1 MGVGGAMAASFRCL
15 RGDQRRSGRE
25 AVPPE
30 GWGCAGREGVT
41 WMCGRRSPQAPLER
55 VELLAG
61 AMGDGG
67 GFQCH
72 GNAQD
77 GSGSRFV
84 VESGFSGI
92 KHCH

>member
-1 MGVGGAMAASFRCL
+1 MINGVQGGRLCL
-15 RGDQRRSGRE
+15 LKAG
-25 AVPPE
+25 AVQ
-30 GWGCAGREGVT
+30 GGREGVT
-41 WMCGRRSPQAPLER
+41 WMCGRRSPQAPLEQ

-92 KHCH
+92 KCCH

>member
-1 MGVGGAMAASFRCL
+1 
-15 RGDQRRSGRE
+15 
-25 AVPPE
+25 
-30 GWGCAGREGVT
+30 
-41 WMCGRRSPQAPLER
+41 MCGHRSPQAPLQR
-55 VELLAG
+55 AELLAG

-84 VESGFSGI
+84 VESGFSGV
-92 KHCH
+92 KCCH